1 MLTPFSLYNVSG
13 FPTAVDVIFWPNEVI
28 EMIANMVKTGTA
40 WSLQGSYGRIADAF
54 IFNEAIDNR
63 GNILIDLKD
72 YDN

>member
-1 MLTPFSLYNVSG
+1 MKQTKDFLDQIMDYESG
-13 FPTAVDVIFWPNEVI
+13 KLNDREVI
-28 EMIANMVKTGTA
+28 EMIADMVKTGTA